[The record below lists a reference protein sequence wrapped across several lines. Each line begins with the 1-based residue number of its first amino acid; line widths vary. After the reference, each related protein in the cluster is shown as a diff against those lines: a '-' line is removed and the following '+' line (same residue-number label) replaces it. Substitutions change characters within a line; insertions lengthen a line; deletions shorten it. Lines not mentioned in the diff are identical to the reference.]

1 MKFMLWIKQR
11 RPYSDG
17 QYIKEIKE
25 NKLLGQVEE
34 NISGWGEVFQSA
46 QSE

>member
-1 MKFMLWIKQR
+1 MLWIKQR

-25 NKLLGQVEE
+25 NKLAGAGGGKQFRV
-34 NISGWGEVFQSA
+34 GEVFQSA